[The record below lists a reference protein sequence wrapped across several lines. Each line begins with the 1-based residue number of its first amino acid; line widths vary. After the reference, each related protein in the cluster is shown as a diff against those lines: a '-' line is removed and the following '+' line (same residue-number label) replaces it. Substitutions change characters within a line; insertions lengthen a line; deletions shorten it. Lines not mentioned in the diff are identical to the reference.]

1 MKIPTKITTKNKPQT
16 MKKLLLI
23 ICLAFAG
30 CTKEEPTDPNLVIN
44 DYVCTFHSKS
54 GTFKISYRTT
64 NDPAVAPEFK
74 EETITGVNVT
84 KVIKNNI
91 QGFDAGINMTSIP
104 SLVGDSLYMKVE
116 MGGKSAERTG
126 ATKLPNVIVKL
137 QINTHDLK

>member
-1 MKIPTKITTKNKPQT
+1 

-30 CTKEEPTDPNLVIN
+30 CAKEEPTDPLTVIN

-64 NDPAVAPEFK
+64 NDPSIDPVSK

-91 QGFDAGINMTSIP
+91 RGFDAGINMISIP

-116 MGGKSAERTG
+116 MNGTSAERTG
-126 ATKLPNVIVKL
+126 ATKLPNVITKL